1 MNVEI
6 YIDELEGEQ
15 KLIASTLHDLMM
27 TFPEV
32 TNKIRYK
39 IPFYFRK
46 SWICY
51 INPIKKDGIEF
62 CFLRA
67 DELSNESGILDFKAR
82 KQVAG
87 ISIFDHKK
95 IPLPAITN
103 VLNEAMLLDGEV
115 KYMHPGKKKKNYK

>member
-6 YIDELEGEQ
+6 YIDELVGEQ
-15 KLIASTLHDLMM
+15 KLIASALHDLIM

-32 TNKIRYK
+32 TSKIRYR

-67 DELSNESGILDFKAR
+67 NELSNETGILNFKRR

-87 ISIFDHKK
+87 VEIYDHQK
-95 IPLPAITN
+95 IPENQIVE
-103 VLNEAMLLDGEV
+103 VLNEAFLLDQEV
-115 KYMHPGKKKKNYK
+115 KYVSPGNRKKSK

>member
-15 KLIASTLHDLMM
+15 KLIANRLHDLML

-32 TNKIRYK
+32 THKIRYK
-39 IPFYFRK
+39 VPFYYRK
-46 SWICY
+46 SWVCY
-51 INPIKKDGIEF
+51 INPIKNEGIEF

-67 DELSNESGILDFKAR
+67 NELSNESGILDFKKR

-87 ISIFDHKK
+87 IAIYDHNDIDQGSI
-95 IPLPAITN
+95 IE
-103 VLNEAMLLDGEV
+103 VLNEAFLLDEKV
-115 KYMHPGKKKKNYK
+115 KYVSPGKRK

>member
-1 MNVEI
+1 LNVEI

-15 KLIASTLHDLMM
+15 RLIAMALHDLMM

-32 TNKIRYK
+32 TTKIRYK
-39 IPFYFRK
+39 IPFYYRK

-67 DELSNESGILDFKAR
+67 NELSNESGLLDFKKR
-82 KQVAG
+82 KQIAG
-87 ISIFDHKK
+87 VDLFDHKS
-95 IPLPAITN
+95 IT
-103 VLNEAMLLDGEV
+103 VEGIIEILNEAFLLDEEV
-115 KYMHPGKKKKNYK
+115 KYVSPGRKKS

>member
-15 KLIASTLHDLMM
+15 KLIATVLHDLMM
-27 TFPEV
+27 TYPEV

-39 IPFYFRK
+39 IPFYYRK

-51 INPIKKDGIEF
+51 INPIKNNGIEF

-67 DELSNESGILDFKAR
+67 DELSNESGNLDFKSR

-87 ISIFDHKK
+87 ISIYDHNDL
-95 IPLPAITN
+95 PLDAITE
-103 VLNEAMLLDGEV
+103 VINEALLLDEEV
-115 KYMHPGKKKKNYK
+115 RYVPPARKKK

>member
-6 YIDELEGEQ
+6 YIDELVGEQ
-15 KLIASTLHDLMM
+15 KLIASALHDLIM

-32 TNKIRYK
+32 TSKIRYR

-67 DELSNESGILDFKAR
+67 NELSNETGILNFKGR

-87 ISIFDHKK
+87 VEIYDHQK
-95 IPLPAITN
+95 IPENQIVE
-103 VLNEAMLLDGEV
+103 VLNEAFLLDQEV
-115 KYMHPGKKKKNYK
+115 KYVSPGNRKKSK